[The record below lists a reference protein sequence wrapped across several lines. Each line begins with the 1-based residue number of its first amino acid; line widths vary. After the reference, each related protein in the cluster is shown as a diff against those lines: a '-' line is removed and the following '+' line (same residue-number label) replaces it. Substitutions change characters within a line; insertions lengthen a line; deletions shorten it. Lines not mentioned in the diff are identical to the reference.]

1 MSPTP
6 DIPPVDNGLPSSAQD
21 EHLPVLLHEV
31 LAALLSTK
39 VSVASTDNDSTI
51 LVDGTFGR
59 GGHSRQLLQR
69 LSVDD
74 RLFAL
79 DRDPDAASAAHLL
92 ATEDQRF
99 SFAQAK
105 FSELGSVLAQRGL
118 NDVDGVLLDLGVSS
132 PQLDR
137 ADRGFSFSAE
147 GPLDMRMNPA
157 EGQSAADW
165 LNSAEENEIATV
177 LWQYGEERQSRR
189 IASEIV
195 AARPLATTLELADL
209 VARVAAA
216 PPKAQRKHPAT
227 KTFQAIRIHINA
239 ETEEL
244 DQGLQAG
251 FNALSIGGRLAV
263 ISFHSLE
270 DRKVKRAFRELSQPP
285 PLPRRLP
292 VRHSAD
298 QIPGRLVGRAIK
310 PGLAELNA
318 NPRSRSA
325 TLRVIERVS

>member
-1 MSPTP
+1 M
-6 DIPPVDNGLPSSAQD
+6 IAC
-21 EHLPVLLHEV
+21 LHWIV
-31 LAALLSTK
+31 
-39 VSVASTDNDSTI
+39 I
-51 LVDGTFGR
+51 
-59 GGHSRQLLQR
+59 
-69 LSVDD
+69 
-74 RLFAL
+74 
-79 DRDPDAASAAHLL
+79 PDAASAAQLL

-105 FSELGSVLAQRGL
+105 FSELGSVLALRGL
-118 NDVDGVLLDLGVSS
+118 TGVDGVLLDLGVSS

-137 ADRGFSFSAE
+137 AERGFSFNAE

-165 LNSAEENEIATV
+165 LNSAGENEIATV

-209 VARVAAA
+209 VASVATA
-216 PPKAQRKHPAT
+216 PSKAQRKHPAT

-244 DQGLQAG
+244 DQGLKAG

-285 PLPRRLP
+285 RLPRRLP